1 MGGFTDPLLG
11 KSSALVWNP
20 YKVNKSAP
28 FSGQIVFPVL
38 LADLLHHEKI
48 HEIKKRPEFFKTDF
62 KSSKRGHFMHSR
74 LKIFMK
80 KYTFK
85 WELKYLEMNKKLIHK
100 KRDKF

>member
-28 FSGQIVFPVL
+28 FSGQIML
-38 LADLLHHEKI
+38 LLHEKI

-80 KYTFK
+80 IYTFK

>member
-1 MGGFTDPLLG
+1 MKLRKDQ
-11 KSSALVWNP
+11 SSSKLN
-20 YKVNKSAP
+20 
-28 FSGQIVFPVL
+28 
-38 LADLLHHEKI
+38 
-48 HEIKKRPEFFKTDF
+48 F

-80 KYTFK
+80 IYTFK